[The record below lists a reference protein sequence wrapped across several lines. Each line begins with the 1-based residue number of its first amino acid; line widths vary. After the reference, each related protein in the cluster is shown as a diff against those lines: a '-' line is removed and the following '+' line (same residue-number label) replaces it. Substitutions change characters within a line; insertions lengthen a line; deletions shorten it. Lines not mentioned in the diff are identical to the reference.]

1 MNTAQMIILGL
12 ASFFAGYLVSYLV
25 MTIGIKQDK

>member
-1 MNTAQMIILGL
+1 MIEVILL
-12 ASFFAGYLVSYLV
+12 SVAAFAAGYLVSYLV